1 MALHPHTFSSKETL
15 QPGARGETFR
25 ADMPGYRGG
34 EERINR
40 TNMKLAASQ
49 HDVPNIKWEM
59 DSRLPVLFTYGYAYG
74 YNQLVMPKGR
84 IVAVDPSMNQ
94 LDFDTRKSNNVLTLA
109 NGGKNVKLRT
119 IEESNG
125 KLGKL
130 WEEITEPVSVDT
142 NTGLAVVGN
151 AIRKDV
157 RLANK
162 PLGVIQRNEYTRDDN
177 AYNGMQPG
185 AVLTDAM
192 IELPLFLEKAKA
204 EGNPWGS
211 IYGPLLPG
219 DLVKADCNGRLI
231 SSPLNSASA
240 MNAAGLTTAA
250 LIELERQQV
259 VGQVYSISRDLV
271 PAGAARFAQW
281 ALSDR
286 MNFDQFNPEMMRGNN
301 RRGEDINENS
311 PYTLG
316 GGGAINGGIA
326 ATPGVDPLTP
336 QGYPYDQTMTQHDL
350 HMLASSARKADN
362 RFGLDQQLENGI
374 PGLTDGYNAVIR
386 EYRPEVCGEIRQ
398 AASANEFVEMFMK
411 LSEVNVANEEGNKVK
426 IALTTKDKSEVVD
439 ADFTVISGA
448 GQLLNIVIKKDGTTT
463 LTTPEEGE
471 GTTPDPDT
479 IVGEGL
485 IRVKY
490 FDTLQG
496 FFVLEAVDK
505 NALYAFFTTNAG
517 ILNGP
522 NGAAVK
528 TIKVIAKFSKRGLS
542 GVPTFMDWDGCQ
554 GYASILLQ
562 K

>member
-1 MALHPHTFSSKETL
+1 MALYPHTFSSKETL
-15 QPGARGETFR
+15 QPGARGETFN

-84 IVAVDPSMNQ
+84 IVSVDANMNQ

-109 NGGKNVKLRT
+109 NGGHIVKRT
-119 IEESNG
+119 VDANG
-125 KLGKL
+125 VASKEWTKANLTVEDNGTVKEGEKVITIDPQTGK
-130 WEEITEPVSVDT
+130 V
-142 NTGLAVVGN
+142 
-151 AIRKDV
+151 AINGVATDLYRA
-157 RLANK
+157 ANK

-192 IELPLFLEKAKA
+192 IELPLFLDATKAAK
-204 EGNPWGS
+204 NPWGS
-211 IYGPLLPG
+211 IHGNVLPG
-219 DLVKADCNGRLI
+219 DLVKADSNGRLI
-231 SSPLNSASA
+231 SSPLNSAAA
-240 MNAAGLTTAA
+240 MTAAGLDSAA
-250 LIELERQQV
+250 KIELERQQV

-374 PGLTDGYNAVIR
+374 PGLTDGYNAVTR
-386 EYRPEVCGEIRQ
+386 KYRPEITGELRA
-398 AASANEFVEMFMK
+398 AASANAYVEMFMK
-411 LSEVNVANEEGNKVK
+411 ASEVNIEKGTFE

-439 ADFTVISGA
+439 ADFTACTAA
-448 GQLLNIVIKKDGTTT
+448 GQKLKIDVEGVVSA
-463 LTTPEEGE
+463 EE
-471 GTTPDPDT
+471 
-479 IVGEGL
+479 L
-485 IRVKY
+485 ITVKY
-490 FDTLQG
+490 FDELQG
-496 FFVLEAVDK
+496 FFVLEATDK
-505 NALYAFFTTNAG
+505 AKYHEFLTDNAAALATKK
-517 ILNGP
+517 LN
-522 NGAAVK
+522 
-528 TIKVIAKFSKRGLS
+528 VIIRFSKRGLA
-542 GVPTFMDWDGCQ
+542 GVPTFLDWDGCQ